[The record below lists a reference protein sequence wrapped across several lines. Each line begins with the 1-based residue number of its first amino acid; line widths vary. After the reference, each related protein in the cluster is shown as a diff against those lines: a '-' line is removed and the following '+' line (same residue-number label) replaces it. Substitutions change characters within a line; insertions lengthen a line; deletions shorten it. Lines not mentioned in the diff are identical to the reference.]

1 MPATPTGIPAAWLER
16 VRESMARLTPRYSAN
31 RTVREYTE
39 QHYLPAAAAYRARAA
54 DDGAVARRMVDW
66 RRHLARHWDALRFGG
81 VVVET
86 RAGHHHFE
94 VRVALEGL
102 DPEAVRIELYADP
115 IADGRPV
122 REEMKPLH
130 RARDADGWHV
140 YCATLSA
147 SRLASDYTARM
158 IPRCDGLAIPL
169 EASRIRW
176 QR

>member
-1 MPATPTGIPAAWLER
+1 M
-16 VRESMARLTPRYSAN
+16 RESMARLTPRYSAN

-54 DDGAVARRMVDW
+54 DDGAVARRMFDW
-66 RRHLARHWDALRFGG
+66 RRHLERHWDALRFGE
-81 VVVET
+81 VAVQT
-86 RAGHHHFE
+86 RAGHHHVE
-94 VRVALEGL
+94 VQVALDGL
-102 DPEAVRIELYADP
+102 DPDALRVELYADP
-115 IADGRPV
+115 VADGRPM

-130 RARDADGWHV
+130 GPRDGDGWHV
-140 YCATLSA
+140 YCASLSA
-147 SRLASDYTARM
+147 ARPASDYTARM